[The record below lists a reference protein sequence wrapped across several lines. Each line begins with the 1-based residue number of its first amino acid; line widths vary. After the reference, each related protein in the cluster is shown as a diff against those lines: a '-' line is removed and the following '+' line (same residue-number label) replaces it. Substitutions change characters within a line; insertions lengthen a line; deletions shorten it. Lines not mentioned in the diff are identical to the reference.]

1 MPFFFFFWGTG
12 VFDHTLGKWRP
23 YLWGSQVWGLRVVIY
38 IRVMSIESQRL
49 SFPQHH
55 RTNLEKRKGVS
66 FALLNIC
73 CSEKSSSVGQTSHDP
88 HTGSTVDRR
97 VLTCSCFSTLW
108 IKWLTSHWLMDV
120 WLDSR
125 FFSQDAPPPAPP
137 CEQPGVHV
145 WGRRG
150 GRTLHFLSAQN
161 KITGL

>member
-1 MPFFFFFWGTG
+1 MPPFFFEEQ
-12 VFDHTLGKWRP
+12 V
-23 YLWGSQVWGLRVVIY
+23 YLTTHWGS
-38 IRVMSIESQRL
+38 EDL
-49 SFPQHH
+49 SFEEVKCEASEWLFISEWWVLKVKDFHSPQHH

>member
-1 MPFFFFFWGTG
+1 MPLFLRNRCIWPHIGEVKTWALRSH
-12 VFDHTLGKWRP
+12 VRP
-23 YLWGSQVWGLRVVIY
+23 QSGYLHQSDIWKSKTF
-38 IRVMSIESQRL
+38 

-108 IKWLTSHWLMDV
+108 IKWPLPIGWWMCDLILALFPRCS
-120 WLDSR
+120 S
-125 FFSQDAPPPAPP
+125 PAPP

-145 WGRRG
+145 WGRREEEPW
-150 GRTLHFLSAQN
+150 HFLSAQN